1 LSLSVD
7 GGTGVILRE
16 RVLAIVTILARYFLE
31 DRDFLS
37 ETELV
42 EELLSVGFEAD
53 EIDAAFSW
61 MQGLSTAAKD
71 ADETFKPT
79 TTQRIFTA
87 EENRLLTQEARGFLI
102 RMRSLGLLDDL
113 TQEEV
118 IDRAFQLGEDS
129 VSIKELKVIT
139 ALSLFARTNE
149 DWRREV
155 DCLLAEDW
163 SRLFN

>member
-1 LSLSVD
+1 V
-7 GGTGVILRE
+7 RE

-61 MQGLSTAAKD
+61 MQGLSSAAKD
-71 ADETFKPT
+71 SPESFQPT
-79 TTQRIFTA
+79 VTQRIFTA
-87 EENRLLTQEARGFLI
+87 EECRVLSQEARGFLV
-102 RMRSLGLLDDL
+102 RLRSLGLIDDIA
-113 TQEEV
+113 QEEV
-118 IDRAFQLGEDS
+118 IDRAFQFGEET
-129 VSIKELKVIT
+129 VTIKEIKVIT
-139 ALSLFARTNE
+139 ALTLFARSNE

-155 DCLLAEDW
+155 DCLLADDW
-163 SRLFN
+163 ARIFN